1 MNEGRLSLV
10 TAPALEPVSTVVAK
24 GHLRVDITDDDSYIA
39 GLVAAVRTNLEKQF
53 DTAFVTQTWELYLDN
68 WPGGDEIP
76 IPLWP
81 LQSVTTVKYTDE
93 DGNESTYSSDDYLVD
108 AVSRPGRLKLK
119 SSASWPSVTLQEL
132 NAVVVRFVAGYGDAA
147 SDVPEPIRQAILVQV
162 GELYENR
169 EDLLIAQGV
178 TVMGLKIEERLMA
191 NYRGFNT

>member
-1 MNEGRLSLV
+1 MER
-10 TAPALEPVSTVVAK
+10 AYE
-24 GHLRVDITDDDSYIA
+24 
-39 GLVAAVRTNLEKQF
+39 
-53 DTAFVTQTWELYLDN
+53 TAFVSQTWDLYFDN
-68 WPGGDEIP
+68 WPGGDVIG

-81 LQSVTTVKYTDE
+81 LASVTSVKYTDE
-93 DGNESTYSSDDYLVD
+93 DAAESTLSSSDYLVD
-108 AVSRPGRLKLK
+108 TVSRPGRLKLK

-132 NAVVVRFVAGYGDAA
+132 NGIVVRFVAGYGDAA
-147 SDVPEPIRQAILVQV
+147 SDVPDPIKQAILVQV